1 MAKCKRKIKLK
12 GRDVLGK
19 KILILGETGSGKT
32 KLLAELLRELI
43 ALIDP
48 EKMTVIDLAPEKASG
63 VGGKL
68 TEYVNLIN
76 KVKYFSPEKVYTP
89 RLTGTSP
96 EEVLRYAELN
106 REIMTPLLKKF
117 IQHPTENLVV
127 NDVTLYLHS
136 GELETVLKCVRLAKT
151 FLATAYYGT
160 KLIDDL
166 GTGISTRERQLTDKL
181 ATFMDLTIRIS

>member
-1 MAKCKRKIKLK
+1 MGKCKLKIRLK

-19 KILILGETGSGKT
+19 KTLIIGEAGSGKT

-43 ALIDP
+43 ALIPP
-48 EKMTVIDLAPEKASG
+48 EKITVIDLAPEKADG

-68 TEYVNLIN
+68 TDYVDLID

-106 REIMTPLLKKF
+106 REIMAPLLNRF

-136 GELETVLKCVRLAKT
+136 GELETVLKCAKLAKT
-151 FLATAYYGT
+151 FVATAYYGI
-160 KLIDDL
+160 KLSDDL
-166 GTGISTRERQLTDKL
+166 GTGISARERQLTDRL
-181 ATFMDLTIRIS
+181 ATFMDSTVRIS

>member
-1 MAKCKRKIKLK
+1 MGKCKLKIRLK

-19 KILILGETGSGKT
+19 KVLILGEAGSGKT

-43 ALIDP
+43 VLVPP
-48 EKMTVIDLAPEKASG
+48 EKMTVIDLAPEKAGG

-68 TEYVNLIN
+68 TDYVNLTK

-96 EEVLRYAELN
+96 EEVLRHAELN
-106 REIMTPLLKKF
+106 REIMTPLLNRF
-117 IQHPTENLVV
+117 IHHPTENLAV

-136 GELETVLKCVRLAKT
+136 GELETVLKCAKLAKT
-151 FLATAYYGT
+151 FVATAYYGI

-166 GTGISTRERQLTDKL
+166 GTGISARERQLTDKL
-181 ATFMDLTIRIS
+181 ATFMDSTIRIS